1 MKYAIKYL
9 LMIGCLLISVN
20 ILAVPPGMKIEFTKS
35 PMGKVT
41 FDGKTHAAKGLLCN
55 ACHPIIF
62 QQKKGVAKMKL
73 ADHQKGEKF
82 CFACHNGK
90 NSFASAKNC
99 NKCHIK

>member
-1 MKYAIKYL
+1 MKLFVKIVIVFTYL
-9 LMIGCLLISVN
+9 FTSMT

-41 FDGKTHAAKGLLCN
+41 FVGKTHADKGQLCN
-55 ACHPIIF
+55 ACHPLLF
-62 QQKKGVAKMKL
+62 QQKKGVAQIKL

-90 NSFASAKNC
+90 KAFTSEKNC
-99 NKCHIK
+99 NKCHVK